1 VDRRTQE
8 RQERILSRMLDSH
21 KSLTQKDYSEKRKS
35 NTGEEIIY
43 SGPTGLP
50 ADLGEREMLLINA
63 MESALQEGHS
73 REYQNMMKKYFRTLQ
88 KQEETPHE

>member
-1 VDRRTQE
+1 
-8 RQERILSRMLDSH
+8 MLDSQ
-21 KSLTQKDYSEKRKS
+21 KSLTKKDYSEKRKS
-35 NTGEEIIY
+35 NSGEEFIY

-73 REYQNMMKKYFRTLQ
+73 REYQNMMKQYFRSLQ
-88 KQEETPHE
+88 KGVNSESE